1 MAETQDRPRALLG
14 SLVQQARDLEPD
26 FLSPEDFQRLG
37 VQAFQVSLAPEDGEG
52 LQFDPCFFQP
62 HPDKLREKY
71 LIYIYHLEDD
81 PRDIQ
86 FTTLNDYIQDALTEH
101 SPEYAPII
109 ARMENEEDFD
119 VPPERDPYMHA
130 QDVEEAIE
138 SHIKAGRSGP
148 HEWFSLVNFRKKDQ
162 ERWNPNQREDDPRVY
177 EGFEDPKPWRV
188 VNHYRY
194 ISRPLKPH
202 SIMSCLAQIWP
213 DGNQSLTTHELR
225 AIVNMM
231 LLRVN
236 HKPFR
241 RCHIHPILV
250 LSYMGGH
257 HGRIIQASYDGK
269 GLIL

>member
-1 MAETQDRPRALLG
+1 MEY
-14 SLVQQARDLEPD
+14 E
-26 FLSPEDFQRLG
+26 
-37 VQAFQVSLAPEDGEG
+37 EG
-52 LQFDPCFFQP
+52 
-62 HPDKLREKY
+62 
-71 LIYIYHLEDD
+71 
-81 PRDIQ
+81 
-86 FTTLNDYIQDALTEH
+86 
-101 SPEYAPII
+101 
-109 ARMENEEDFD
+109 FD
-119 VPPERDPYMHA
+119 VPPERDSYMHA

-177 EGFEDPKPWRV
+177 EGLEDPKPWRV